1 MSEDLY
7 FKNLNK
13 YPAPEDWIKFASKYG
28 IGPVWL
34 VDDPSLKRS
43 IRVGKEIFVNIRGEF
58 WRNYKALFNAETYE
72 ESVVLKFL
80 HEIGHIVRAHPGNP
94 ELKITSTGISEE
106 FEKKVSQTPLNEILN
121 DPYEKEAWDF
131 ALEIR
136 RNQPELFQK
145 LLSAYKTWYQNY
157 PYAKNWG

>member
-13 YPAPEDWIKFASKYG
+13 YPAPEDWIKFASNYR

-34 VDDPSLKRS
+34 VDDPSLNRS

-58 WRNYKALFNAETYE
+58 WRNYKELFNAETYE

-80 HEIGHIVRAHPGNP
+80 HEIGYIVRAHSGDPK
-94 ELKITSTGISEE
+94 LKITSTGISED
-106 FEKKVSQTPLNEILN
+106 FEKKVSQTPLNKILN

-145 LLSAYKTWYQNY
+145 LLNAYKTWYQNY